1 MNQGIIIAT
10 LICFVSQTHAD
21 NFKVVYKQRKLQH
34 DFPTTEIWIH
44 VKQQLTSKK
53 QAFIC
58 SKQVVKTSFLLFV
71 PILTA
76 FMSHSIIDLRY
87 GFQSSYLRV
96 LCMNKHIT
104 LQIIG
109 KQYKYHM
116 ILHWYPW
123 IIQINTSFLAYY
135 LIYFNFNIIYLLHF
149 VIYVYVCVYVNKY
162 ITQVRNDIFID
173 SKSKVQEETGSFS
186 REMQIQP

>member
-1 MNQGIIIAT
+1 
-10 LICFVSQTHAD
+10 
-21 NFKVVYKQRKLQH
+21 
-34 DFPTTEIWIH
+34 
-44 VKQQLTSKK
+44 
-53 QAFIC
+53 
-58 SKQVVKTSFLLFV
+58 
-71 PILTA
+71 
-76 FMSHSIIDLRY
+76 MSHSIIDLRY

-173 SKSKVQEETGSFS
+173 SRSKVQEETGSFS
-186 REMQIQP
+186 RPKGNANTNINQQQIKKTRSKAKIQLKTKLRTLKSMALESNVSYKTL